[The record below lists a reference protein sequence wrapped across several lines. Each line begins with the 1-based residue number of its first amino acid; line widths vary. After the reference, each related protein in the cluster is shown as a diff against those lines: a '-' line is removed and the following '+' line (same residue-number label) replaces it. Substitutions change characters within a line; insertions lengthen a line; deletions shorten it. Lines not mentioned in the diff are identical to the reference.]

1 MTFLNRTEIVG
12 TTAQLALDCV
22 SMNALNGGSKTGS
35 WMRVLGVDPA
45 AAGPTGYG
53 IVDGDGR
60 NCQMLHYGALRVPAA
75 RQKESCGAVLQDIHA
90 LVCGLIQEFAP
101 TVMAVESV
109 FTALNMRTALR
120 LAEVRGVLLLAA
132 EQHGLAVHSYSPR
145 EVKACVAGYGHAD
158 KRQMQLM
165 VRALLSMT
173 ETPEPADAA
182 DALAVALCH
191 LQAEQVRLRDGLP
204 DAKSLPKSRVA
215 PIVAAPARNVTRVP
229 APRIE
234 STR

>member
-1 MTFLNRTEIVG
+1 MSGN
-12 TTAQLALDCV
+12 
-22 SMNALNGGSKTGS
+22 NGGRYASLR
-35 WMRVLGVDPA
+35 MRVLGVDPA
-45 AAGPTGYG
+45 AVGPTGYG
-53 IVDGDGR
+53 IVESDGR
-60 NCQMLHYGALRVPAA
+60 NCRLLHFGALRVPVA
-75 RQKESCGAVLQDIHA
+75 RQKESSGAALQDIHE
-90 LVCGLIQEFAP
+90 LVCRLIQKFAP
-101 TVMAVESV
+101 TVLAVETV

-145 EVKACVAGYGHAD
+145 EVKACVAGYGQAD

-191 LQAEQVRLRDGLP
+191 LQAEKARMRYGLP
-204 DAKSLPKSRVA
+204 DAKSLAKPRVL
-215 PIVAAPARNVTRVP
+215 PLGLTPARGVNRLP
-229 APRIE
+229 ASRIE
-234 STR
+234 

>member
-1 MTFLNRTEIVG
+1 MSGTATLFAIDYVAMTALSDGKNVG
-12 TTAQLALDCV
+12 
-22 SMNALNGGSKTGS
+22 SG
-35 WMRVLGVDPA
+35 MRVLGVDPA

-53 IVDGDGR
+53 IVDSDGR
-60 NCQMLHYGALRVPAA
+60 NCHMLHYGALRVPTA
-75 RQKESCGAVLQDIHA
+75 RQKESSGAALQDIHE
-90 LVCGLIQEFAP
+90 LMCRLIREFAP
-101 TVMAVESV
+101 TALAVESV

-120 LAEVRGVLLLAA
+120 LAEVRGVVLLAA
-132 EQHGLAVHSYSPR
+132 AQHGLPMFSYSPR

-191 LQAEQVRLRDGLP
+191 LQAEQARLRFGLP
-204 DAKSLPKSRVA
+204 ADPSARSKSRVLS
-215 PIVAAPARNVTRVP
+215 PAV
-229 APRIE
+229 
-234 STR
+234 